1 MNKLSLILLSS
12 PALAAVLLLL
22 VGEKP
27 ARAADL
33 NSKTNAQNVDRAAK
47 ANIACS
53 QQNCT
58 GNNHLANYLK
68 LMATNSGS
76 EDEFS
81 NVKRT
86 PEGHLILEFTEE
98 ESNAAIEMFGCD
110 CVNSINALRQ
120 IRGIAIGVEGNTII
134 PGPKIKPCN
143 QSAPEIEG

>member
-12 PALAAVLLLL
+12 PAIASILLIL
-22 VGEKP
+22 VADKP

-33 NSKTNAQNVDRAAK
+33 DSRANIQKTNK
-47 ANIACS
+47 APQANLSCPR
-53 QQNCT
+53 QNCT

-68 LMATNSGS
+68 MIAIDSST
-76 EDEFS
+76 EEEFS
-81 NVKRT
+81 NVKKT

-98 ESNAAIEMFGCD
+98 ESDAAIEMFGCD

-120 IRGIAIGVEGNTII
+120 IRGIAIGVEGNRII

-143 QSAPEIEG
+143 QTAPTIDG